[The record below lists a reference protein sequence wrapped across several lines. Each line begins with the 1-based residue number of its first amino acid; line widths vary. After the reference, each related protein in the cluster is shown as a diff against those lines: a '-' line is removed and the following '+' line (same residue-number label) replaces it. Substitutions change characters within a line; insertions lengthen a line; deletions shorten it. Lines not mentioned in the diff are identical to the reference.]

1 MTTTEISK
9 LTGLSTAR
17 IKQFAKSA
25 GIQKTGRDY
34 HFTEEQYQA
43 FLARIG
49 KWGRPGKEKV

>member
-1 MTTTEISK
+1 MTTTEISA

-25 GIQKTGRDY
+25 NIKKTGRDY

-49 KWGRPGKEKV
+49 KRGRPAKESI